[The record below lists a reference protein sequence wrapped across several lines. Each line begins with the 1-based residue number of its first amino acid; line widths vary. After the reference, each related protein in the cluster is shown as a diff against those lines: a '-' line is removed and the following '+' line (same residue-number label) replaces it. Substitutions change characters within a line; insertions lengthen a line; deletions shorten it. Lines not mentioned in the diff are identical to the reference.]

1 MPCAANN
8 AATLRLQRR
17 FCRKNHMAPPP
28 SRLPPAKPRTV
39 SAPSPFR
46 LSGSVSLVLAP
57 CHSASH
63 SAPPYPFPPHPAPP
77 AHSLPRTFPHR
88 LRSIPFRLSGSVSL
102 VRLHATLHSAPPYPF
117 PPHPA
122 PPAHSLPRTFPPPL
136 PVPSRSARLNPLLPV
151 HSRSVIHPATPTEI
165 IHRKSRK
172 MRRFFC
178 FFISSPYICPT
189 NKIILFNTYPFIT
202 DRTN

>member
-1 MPCAANN
+1 AGTRKSCDDDQFPARNFQIDV
-8 AATLRLQRR
+8 LQVM
-17 FCRKNHMAPPP
+17 H
-28 SRLPPAKPRTV
+28 
-39 SAPSPFR
+39 
-46 LSGSVSLVLAP
+46 
-57 CHSASH
+57 
-63 SAPPYPFPPHPAPP
+63 
-77 AHSLPRTFPHR
+77 
-88 LRSIPFRLSGSVSL
+88 
-102 VRLHATLHSAPPYPF
+102 
-117 PPHPA
+117 
-122 PPAHSLPRTFPPPL
+122 PRTFPPPL

>member
-77 AHSLPRTFPHR
+77 AHSLPRTFP
-88 LRSIPFRLSGSVSL
+88 
-102 VRLHATLHSAPPYPF
+102 
-117 PPHPA
+117 
-122 PPAHSLPRTFPPPL
+122 PPL
-136 PVPSRSARLNPLLPV
+136 SVPSRSARLNPLLPV
-151 HSRSVIHPATPTEI
+151 HSRSVIHPAPPTEI

-178 FFISSPYICPT
+178 FFISLPRICPT
-189 NKIILFNTYPFIT
+189 NKIIPFNTYPFIT